1 MGWAWR
7 SAESYGDKDEPAEK
21 PDTDSPGAKEP
32 EASGSDSE
40 KKSWW
45 DQFHSESKEDDYY
58 DWRGYQGSVSDT
70 ERYSYSQSIDDSD
83 KRWYRKSSFKYS
95 KYTDYSPSSLF
106 RSAFY
111 SPRGSYFGGSTSEE
125 NEAKNKAIRAL
136 RTLSRNA
143 NTICDKNAKI
153 SYAVQYSNGIDANT
167 FSDNLIDGKSV
178 RTIYVSPDSV
188 VDAKTTEDE
197 DAAVDALTGFV
208 LLRVQ
213 IAQDFNA
220 GVITAV
226 NATTLKSLPT
236 KLLGVLKDEKA
247 DAAPLAAEYV
257 DDCLSGMLS
266 KGLLTRLAR
275 RHVVRDWGGFAPYFV
290 RHAKKFTAVREK
302 LEKIELS
309 VESLVG
315 KLTYNLVDDENAF
328 DLGEDVEKIVA
339 QHLGEEVAPENILAT
354 CRELV
359 AKLREYVRLKVAE
372 KADGSTETG
381 PIENDLRELLKDF
394 IEKHGKDAAAKKR
407 EAAAAK
413 EMLNELAQAMSE
425 QFELGHREDLRNS
438 SAVENYQELQNEMH
452 ELAHIEQFINSVKE
466 MTKGLAA
473 HADLIEKAKENPA
486 DLEFHASRARYEQLN
501 INSKMSH
508 FSATRNALKRRGAN
522 DTFDAMAYHAPTD
535 AALPEILKKEIEALE
550 QLLEEYQRVS
560 KESFNANRDK
570 IAEIAK
576 KYYEQI
582 AADKKLAEEA
592 VAKTAEHAKAITEKH
607 EAAGKPLS
615 LEQIAHEAN
624 KLAKVCREQ
633 FETVADAHIRN
644 ERAIESCR
652 SVKTLKSEYERFV
665 SNTNSSFACDLRHN
679 WQYNCETTPMANFA
693 QSGVRDMERLAIKAA
708 TAARDA
714 GEPIAEA
721 ISDKLKTS
729 DWTEKAI
736 KKFLAD
742 LQNAEAGFE
751 AQALSQTHA
760 EAFEQLEK
768 LFGDPKNPGSAG
780 SVPNGLDDVENTEL
794 KERLKRLA
802 ESLGFEDADALL
814 QLFNE
819 AKAAPSSTLQE
830 AGKEIGQKICKI
842 MPLFDELNSTD
853 NELFGQVVG
862 VKTMILADSTKQVND
877 EARNDPEE
885 EYVAYLSH
893 SEAKPV
899 VHVERPKISHRAR
912 KEVDEARKRMRNV
925 ITRIHEALQFHNT
938 KRTGDI
944 YGASS
949 GDLDEGGLHK
959 LSYDCEHIWSQKTIA
974 QIPDVAVGI
983 LVDQSG
989 SMSGGTK
996 IFEAREMCIALAE
1009 AIKKIPG
1016 IHLHIYGHT
1025 ANTKNMSDLTL
1036 FEHYSSTSD
1045 TGTATADL
1053 GRLGTIDSM
1062 SNNYDGY
1069 AIKETAKL
1077 LSRDPAKRKFL
1088 FVIADGLPHGE
1099 GYAGKDAEKHVT
1111 SVCKFVRERLK
1122 IATYAFAVGVHGTYR
1137 DKFVS
1142 QYGRDNVM
1150 FLTNVQACLPQIT
1163 RFLRNTIQ
1171 KEKTL
1176 VEIGT

>member
-1 MGWAWR
+1 MGWSWR
-7 SAESYGDKDEPAEK
+7 SAESYGDKDEPTEK
-21 PDTDSPGAKEP
+21 PDTASPGAEEP
-32 EASGSDSE
+32 AASSSE

-45 DQFHSESKEDDYY
+45 DQFHEESKEDDNS
-58 DWRGYQGSVSDT
+58 DWRGYQGPVSDT
-70 ERYSYSQSIDDSD
+70 ELYSYRQAIDDSD
-83 KRWYRKSSFKYS
+83 NRWYRKSGFKYS
-95 KYTDYSPSSLF
+95 QYKDYSPSSLF

-111 SPRGSYFGGSTSEE
+111 SPRTSYFGGSYSEE

-167 FSDNLIDGKSV
+167 FSANLIDGKSV

-188 VDAKTTEDE
+188 VDAKATEDE

-220 GVITAV
+220 SVINEV

-236 KLLGVLKDEKA
+236 KLLRVLKDENA
-247 DAAPLAAEYV
+247 EAAPLAAGYV
-257 DDCLSGMLS
+257 DDCLAGMLA

-275 RHVVRDWGGFAPYFV
+275 RSVVRDWGGFAPYFV
-290 RHAKKFTAVREK
+290 RHAKKFAAVREQLDK
-302 LEKIELS
+302 VELS
-309 VESLVG
+309 IESLVG
-315 KLTYNLVDDENAF
+315 KLTYNLVDDENFF
-328 DLGEDVEKIVA
+328 DIGEEIDKIVA

-372 KADGSTETG
+372 KDDGSTEAG
-381 PIENDLRELLKDF
+381 PIENELRELLEDF
-394 IEKHGKDAAAKKR
+394 IEEHGKNAAAKER
-407 EAAAAK
+407 EAEAAK
-413 EMLNELAQAMSE
+413 EMLNALAQTMSD
-425 QFELGHREDLRNS
+425 QFELGQREHAQNL
-438 SAVENYQELQNEMH
+438 SAREQYHTIQAELQELTQ
-452 ELAHIEQFINSVKE
+452 IEQFVNSVTE
-466 MTKGLAA
+466 MTKNLTA
-473 HADLIEKAKENPA
+473 HADMLEKTKENSR
-486 DLEFHASRARYEQLN
+486 DFEFHASRARYEQ
-501 INSKMSH
+501 INVGAKMSH
-508 FSATRNALKRRGAN
+508 FSATRNALKHRGAS
-522 DTFDAMAYHAPTD
+522 DTFDPTAYSAGLDKELPENLNKEI
-535 AALPEILKKEIEALE
+535 AALKHLV
-550 QLLEEYQRVS
+550 EEYNRVT
-560 KESFNANRDK
+560 KESFDANKSK
-570 IAEIAK
+570 ITEIAK
-576 KYYEQI
+576 RNYEQI
-582 AADKKLAEEA
+582 NANKKLAESA
-592 VAKTAEHAKAITEKH
+592 AAAAAARAKAITERH
-607 EAAGKPLS
+607 QAADAPES
-615 LEQIAHEAN
+615 LEQIVHEAN
-624 KLAKVCREQ
+624 KLAEVCRER
-633 FETVADAHIRN
+633 FDAAAAAHDPALEQIGL
-644 ERAIESCR
+644 AACS
-652 SVKTLKSEYERFV
+652 SVKTLKFAYEKFV
-665 SNTNSSFACDLRHN
+665 NNTICDFACDLRNN
-679 WQYNCETTPMANFA
+679 WQYGCETTPMANFA
-693 QSGVRDMERLAIKAA
+693 QSGVRDMERVAVVAAKLAKD
-708 TAARDA
+708 T
-714 GEPIAEA
+714 GEPVAETI
-721 ISDKLKTS
+721 ISKLKTS
-729 DWTEKAI
+729 NWSEKAI

-742 LQNAEAGFE
+742 LHNEEAGFE
-751 AQALSQTHA
+751 AQALNQTYA
-760 EAFEQLEK
+760 EAFEQLEQ
-768 LFGDPKNPGSAG
+768 LFRA
-780 SVPNGLDDVENTEL
+780 SVPESIDKVDNNDL
-794 KERLKRLA
+794 KERLNRMA
-802 ESLGFEDADALL
+802 ESLGFEDANAML
-814 QLFNE
+814 QLFHE
-819 AKAAPSSTLQE
+819 AKNTPASTMQE
-830 AGKEIGQKICKI
+830 AGKELGQKICRI
-842 MPLFDELNSTD
+842 MPLVEEINATD
-853 NELFGQVVG
+853 NELFGQIVG
-862 VKTMILADSTKQVND
+862 VKTKILANSTRQVND

-899 VHVERPKISHRAR
+899 VRVERPKINLRAR
-912 KEVDEARKRMRNV
+912 REVDEARKRMRNV

-938 KRTGDI
+938 KRTGDV

-959 LSYDCEHIWSQKTIA
+959 LSYDCEHIWAQKTIA

-989 SMSGGTK
+989 SMAGANK
-996 IFEAREMCIALAE
+996 IHEAREMCIALAE

-1025 ANTKNMSDLTL
+1025 ANVAGKSDLTL
-1036 FEHYSSTSD
+1036 FEHYSSASD

-1053 GRLGTIDSM
+1053 SRLGTIDSM

-1088 FVIADGLPHGE
+1088 FVLADGLPHGE

-1122 IATYAFAVGVHGTYR
+1122 IATYAFAVGVHGACR
-1137 DKFVS
+1137 DNFVS

-1150 FLTNVQACLPQIT
+1150 FLTDVQACLPQIT